1 MNEIAFT
8 FREALTGFGSNK
20 VQTVSCKIYLYCG
33 KFDSFPVLMDFSDE
47 IGGDSNKFDIF
58 GISYNE
64 MCQRTSISQM
74 TNMCSYIFMHG
85 QKID

>member
-1 MNEIAFT
+1 
-8 FREALTGFGSNK
+8 
-20 VQTVSCKIYLYCG
+20 
-33 KFDSFPVLMDFSDE
+33 MDFSDE
-47 IGGDSNKFDIF
+47 IGGDSNKFDIL

-74 TNMCSYIFMHG
+74 TNICSYIFMHG